1 MSAANVLVVRPLG
14 RSGGRETSKNGLKA
28 ERQTRQAEMPQL
40 KLDIATALPKA
51 SGGPAGVIA
60 GL

>member
-1 MSAANVLVVRPLG
+1 MTHSFVVRPLG
-14 RSGGRETSKNGLKA
+14 RFGGSESPQNGLKA
-28 ERQTRQAEMPQL
+28 ERRTRQAKTPQL

-51 SGGPAGVIA
+51 SNGPAGVIA

>member
-28 ERQTRQAEMPQL
+28 GRQTRQAEMPQL
-40 KLDIATALPKA
+40 KLDITAVPRKA
-51 SGGPAGVIA
+51 GGGPAGVIA